1 MIRSRPGTCVG
12 CPLKLL
18 AGQLVHAVAVEPS
31 EANVQTAL
39 AQARAS
45 TLNREQA
52 ILVLAV
58 GIQDQNLCSL
68 AARRVP
74 LHAGQQQGRF
84 ENAASSQV

>member
-52 ILVLAV
+52 ILVL
-58 GIQDQNLCSL
+58 IQDQNLCSL